1 MMLATMLA
9 ACLANAPVVDASTQ
23 IGDASA
29 PLPTQIEPLPLA
41 SVDDT
46 LDVSGQIIAAREI
59 RTRLTLAVHVN
70 GAGPFQ
76 FVVDSGADGT
86 VIGQRLASSLRLPT
100 LGCFRLHGTA
110 GATLVPAVHA
120 DSLRVGGS
128 VLKSLSAPVLPE
140 AAIGADGILGIN
152 ALTGQRLKLD
162 FDARTVTLEDA
173 GHRQSAPAAEA
184 GDIVVTAR
192 RQRGQ
197 LILAAASSAN
207 IKMLAVIDT
216 GAELTVGNNALRK
229 RVFGG
234 RSGLEAHPVNL
245 ISVTG
250 QAVVADLV
258 VVPELTIG
266 RLKLRDV
273 PIAFAD
279 APPFVLFGLSD
290 TPAVLLGTDVLQN
303 FKRITL
309 DFRRRKVRFT
319 IRDAGTTGKS
329 R

>member
-9 ACLANAPVVDASTQ
+9 ACLANVPVVDASTE
-23 IGDASA
+23 IGGASA

-46 LDVSGQIIAAREI
+46 LDVSGQMVAAREI

-140 AAIGADGILGIN
+140 SAIGADGILGIN

-173 GHRQSAPAAEA
+173 GHRQDAPAAEA
-184 GDIVVTAR
+184 GEIVVTAR

-216 GAELTVGNNALRK
+216 GAELTVGNNALR
-229 RVFGG
+229 RQVFGG
-234 RSGLEAHPVNL
+234 RSGLELHPVNL

-258 VVPELTIG
+258 VVPELTI
-266 RLKLRDV
+266 
-273 PIAFAD
+273 AA
-279 APPFVLFGLSD
+279 
-290 TPAVLLGTDVLQN
+290 
-303 FKRITL
+303 
-309 DFRRRKVRFT
+309 
-319 IRDAGTTGKS
+319 
-329 R
+329 